1 MLRHILQ
8 MLRGGCHGCQPWQQR
23 SGCAC
28 VSEIVLM
35 PYSVAGSSQKP
46 SFTDTVGAGSALAG
60 HDAPLPPGL
69 APERGVKLNWLTLL
83 GLGLG
88 WTCVDLAG

>member
-1 MLRHILQ
+1 MAAAQWLRLRVRDCADALQ
-8 MLRGGCHGCQPWQQR
+8 CCR
-23 SGCAC
+23 
-28 VSEIVLM
+28 VVK
-35 PYSVAGSSQKP
+35 KP